1 MSRPGTRDAREAR
14 EARHAIPNAPHAE
27 ARPKHYARK
36 RFGQHFLE
44 PAWAAKLVAGLEVAP
59 GDVFIEIGPGR
70 GALTRPLAATGAAI
84 RAIEVDRDLAA
95 ALAEWAP
102 PTLTLITGDFM
113 ALDDA
118 GILPAGGGSV
128 RIVGNL
134 PYNLSTPI
142 LFRVLALARATGRV
156 CDAVVMLQR
165 EVADRVLAA
174 PDCGDYGPLAIML
187 GLFADRSRL
196 LSLPPGAF
204 RPPPKVHS
212 AVIRLAFRPPPVP
225 VASFEAVDRLVRT
238 AFQQRRKTLANALR
252 PLIADRGH
260 APAAAGPG
268 VSGDASTAV
277 SPALDL
283 AAVLTGAGIE
293 PTRRP
298 ETLTP
303 EEFVRL
309 ADVLIPLSVL

>member
-1 MSRPGTRDAREAR
+1 MT
-14 EARHAIPNAPHAE
+14 
-27 ARPKHYARK
+27 
-36 RFGQHFLE
+36 
-44 PAWAAKLVAGLEVAP
+44 GLAVAP
-59 GDVFIEIGPGR
+59 DDVFVEIGPGL
-70 GALTRPLAATGAAI
+70 GALTRPLAATGVAI

-102 PTLTLITGDFM
+102 PTLTLVTGDFL

-118 GILPAGGGSV
+118 GVLPEGDGAV

-156 CDAVVMLQR
+156 RDATVMLQR

-174 PDCGDYGPLAIML
+174 PGQRRLRPAGGDARPVRGPVARPLAAAGRLPAAAAGPL
-187 GLFADRSRL
+187 GR
-196 LSLPPGAF
+196 
-204 RPPPKVHS
+204 RPPDV
-212 AVIRLAFRPPPVP
+212 
-225 VASFEAVDRLVRT
+225 
-238 AFQQRRKTLANALR
+238 
-252 PLIADRGH
+252 
-260 APAAAGPG
+260 PAAAGAGGAVRGRRSPG
-268 VSGDASTAV
+268 ADGVPAAAQDAGERAAA
-277 SPALDL
+277 PDRRPGGRRRAPLDL
-283 AAVLTGAGIE
+283 AAVLHGAGVE

-309 ADVLIPLSVL
+309 ADALIPLSVL